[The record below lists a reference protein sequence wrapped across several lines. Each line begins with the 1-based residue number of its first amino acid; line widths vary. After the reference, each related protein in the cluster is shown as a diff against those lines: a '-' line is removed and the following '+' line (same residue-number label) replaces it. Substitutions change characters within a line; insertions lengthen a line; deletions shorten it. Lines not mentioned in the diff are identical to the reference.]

1 MKAFSILAVL
11 LSFAWLSTDASAQA
25 AASQNPVVIKSIEAG
40 KTRTPEYQAKGV
52 GPRKRPRQWFKIEVT
67 YDTDAQWLD
76 EVTFTYYVVV
86 KAKEPIP
93 GRNSLFTLFKG
104 EVSYINIEKGRHS
117 ADIYLHPSTIARFGE
132 VERVATVVSQ
142 GGRMVTMA
150 GEPALSSGANA
161 RWWEQLPPQDGY
173 LLNRTQTPFAMINF
187 DDYEAIKPGKP

>member
-1 MKAFSILAVL
+1 MKAFSIVVL
-11 LSFAWLSTDASAQA
+11 LLTFAWFTTDASAQA
-25 AASQNPVVIKSIEAG
+25 LAAQNPVVIKGIEAG

-52 GPRKRPRQWFKIEVT
+52 GPQKRPRQWFKVEVT
-67 YDTDAQWLD
+67 YDTDLAWLD

-93 GRNSLFTLFKG
+93 GRTSPYTLFKG
-104 EVSYINIEKGRHS
+104 EVSYVNIEKGRHS

-142 GGRMVTMA
+142 GGRIVTMA
-150 GEPALSSGANA
+150 GSPELSSGVNA
-161 RWWEQLPPQDGY
+161 RWWEQLTPQDGY
-173 LLNRTQTPFAMINF
+173 LLNRTLTPFAMINF